1 MPLRKLEDSAEFYE
15 AAIGAKL
22 RAAIR
27 YSLAQSLA
35 AYFPPPEEPPP
46 EWRALLER
54 LDECRPSHSATS
66 FHSHD

>member
-1 MPLRKLEDSAEFYE
+1 MPIRKFEDTAEYYE

-27 YSLAQSLA
+27 YSLAQSLV

-46 EWRALLER
+46 ELRALLER
-54 LDECRPSHSATS
+54 LDEM
-66 FHSHD
+66 

>member
-1 MPLRKLEDSAEFYE
+1 MMPIRKFEDSVEFYE

-22 RAAIR
+22 KAAIR

-46 EWRALLER
+46 ELRELLKR
-54 LDECRPSHSATS
+54 LGEM
-66 FHSHD
+66 